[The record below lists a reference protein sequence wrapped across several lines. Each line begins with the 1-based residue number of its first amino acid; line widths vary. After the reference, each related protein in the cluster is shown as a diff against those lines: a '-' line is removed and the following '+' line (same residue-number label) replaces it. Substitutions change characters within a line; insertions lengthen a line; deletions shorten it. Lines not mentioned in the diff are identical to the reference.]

1 MSVIDDK
8 TPYLGMPLPHPQND
22 GADDVLRLRA
32 ALLLMDA
39 ENKAIRTLL
48 ASNDI
53 DMDTFQEVVNIIKNE
68 QGNIGTITGVLAT
81 KADATAVRNQIAAG
95 LIGWGYTPSGG
106 SAEQPAV
113 LTYSKSN
120 ERMRCT
126 LTWGAVGP
134 TDAAW
139 AYSADAGST
148 WSAVGT
154 KTITYDAAGNV
165 TGATWS

>member
-1 MSVIDDK
+1 MTVIDDK
-8 TPYLGMPLPHPQND
+8 TPNLALPLPHPQND
-22 GADDVLRLRA
+22 GADDVLRLRG
-32 ALLLMDA
+32 ALLAIDA
-39 ENKAIRTLL
+39 DLKGIHTLL
-48 ASNDI
+48 ASSDL
-53 DMDTFQEVVNIIKNE
+53 DMDTLQEVVNVISSA
-68 QGNIGTITGVLAT
+68 QGSIGTITSVLAT
-81 KADATAVRNQIAAG
+81 KADATTVRNLIAAG
-95 LIGWGYTPSGG
+95 LIGWSYAPSGG

-126 LTWGAVGP
+126 LTWGSVGP

-154 KTITYDAAGNV
+154 KTITYDAAGNT